1 MKFLFVINLLLILSQ
16 ANYSQVRDSAKIKG
30 VILTPNDYT
39 IKIGDKTLYLS
50 DNGSFIF
57 TAKPKF
63 PCFIEINYGNLN
75 WSIYLEPL
83 KTVEIEIKP
92 GDLPG
97 LIYKGDLSAEND
109 YLKKASLINSET
121 NDFFNKNWVKIH
133 SKNEAQFISTLDS
146 IKQLF
151 LKPLASVHTKDISNS
166 FTRLFKADVEFS
178 FSSLMLQY
186 PAKHYSYTGEKVDL
200 SEGCYN
206 YLNSISIDD
215 TALSDLQSY
224 KRYCRA
230 WIDYNTDILADKII
244 DHKHYNLK
252 KMDIIFEYIPTIFTN
267 RVLTD
272 YWLSEYLTEHIQ
284 NTWLSNSEKY
294 IKEFNRTCKTEI
306 YKSKINDLYNSYL
319 DSDKNHIVKIFKS
332 INGFQLEA
340 NIFYPGEIIKG
351 DKRPAMVI
359 IHGGGFVLGNPSW
372 AFEKAKHYAGMGM
385 IAIAAQY
392 RLSNFKDVTPVD
404 AIQDVKDLMFWLR
417 KNADSLKIKENKI
430 AASGWS
436 VGAQLCATL
445 AIFPDTLPDSKIV
458 SAPDAI
464 LLTSPGTGTGGWFTE
479 LLNGEKINPAD
490 YSPVDHVKPG
500 LPPAIILQGRD
511 DTVTP
516 LEGVQLFHDKLI
528 ANGNYC
534 EFRIYDNV
542 GHLFTPTSL
551 GDNGWPK
558 PDPEIQKQ
566 ADLKAEDFLRKF
578 EFIK

>member
-1 MKFLFVINLLLILSQ
+1 MKLIYVSVLLLSLWQ
-16 ANYSQVRDSAKIKG
+16 VTYSQVTDSAKIKG
-30 VILTPNDYT
+30 VILSPVGNT
-39 IKIGDKTLYLS
+39 IKIGDETLSLAE
-50 DNGSFIF
+50 NGSFIF
-57 TAKPKF
+57 TAKSNLPG
-63 PCFIEINYGNLN
+63 FIDINYGNLN
-75 WSIYLEPL
+75 WSVYLEPFRI
-83 KTVEIEIKP
+83 IEFETKP
-92 GDLPG
+92 GDLSG
-97 LIYKGDLSAEND
+97 LIYKGDLKAEND
-109 YLKKASLINSET
+109 YLIKASQLNSET
-121 NDFFNKNWVKIH
+121 NEFFNKNWVKIH
-133 SKNEAQFISTLDS
+133 SLTEKQFISTLDS

-151 LKPLASVHTKDISNS
+151 LIPLASLHNDISDS
-166 FTRLFKADVEFS
+166 FVKLFKADVEFS
-178 FSSLMLQY
+178 FSSLKLQY
-186 PAKHYSYTGEKVDL
+186 PGNHYRYTDEKKFL
-200 SEGCYN
+200 SSECNN
-206 YLNSISIDD
+206 YLNSILIDD
-215 TALSDLQSY
+215 IKLIDLQSY
-224 KRYCRA
+224 KRFCKA
-230 WIDYNTDILADKII
+230 WIDYNADMLADKISNN
-244 DHKHYNLK
+244 KNYTLK
-252 KMDIIFEYIPTIFTN
+252 KMDVLFEYIPTIFKD

-272 YWLSEYLTEHIQ
+272 YWLSEYLTEHVQ
-284 NTWLSNSEKY
+284 NTWLPNSEKY
-294 IKEFNRTCKTEI
+294 IKEFNRTCKTEA
-306 YKSKINDLYNSYL
+306 YKSKINDLYNSYQ
-319 DSDKNHIVKIFKS
+319 DSDKNHTVKIFKS

-372 AFEKAKHYAGMGM
+372 AFEKARHYAGMGM

-417 KNADSLKIKENKI
+417 KNADSLKIKDNKI

-445 AIFPDTLPDSKIV
+445 AIFPDTLTNSKI
-458 SAPDAI
+458 SSSPDAL

-479 LLNGEKINPAD
+479 LLNGEKTNPAD

-500 LPPAIILQGRD
+500 LPPTIILQGRD

-516 LEGVQLFHDKLI
+516 LEGVQLFHDMLI

-534 EFRIYDNV
+534 EFWIYNNV

-558 PDPEIQKQ
+558 PDPEVQKQ
-566 ADLKAEDFLRKF
+566 ADLKADDFLRKF